1 MATREIEE
9 LAQEYNDKFRE
20 NESLDITLSNLLAV
34 SDDEELSFI
43 RRLLEAYETQE
54 DIDAFLELTE

>member
-43 RRLLEAYETQE
+43 RRLLEAYETKE